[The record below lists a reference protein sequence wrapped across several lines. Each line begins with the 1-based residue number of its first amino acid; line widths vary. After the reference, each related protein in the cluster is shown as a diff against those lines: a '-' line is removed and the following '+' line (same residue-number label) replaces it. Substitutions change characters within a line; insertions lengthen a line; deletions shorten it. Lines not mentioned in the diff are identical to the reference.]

1 MHAGYPAHAVP
12 LFERDA
18 MLAKALYDIRKFK
31 QPLPEMRFAHSCPQR
46 GGFRT
51 HSFMASLGPL
61 LPMDGHRDLCSSKCA
76 FLTTTTT
83 TTTTSHNLSNASN
96 ETVVMEPRPEYVW
109 TAQIRSTPERDFFAQ
124 DLDFCFADPGVT
136 SPNYTYSVCLPR
148 EDCEELCAETEG
160 CAYVTMARAGFHC
173 FLHGGDCG
181 NFSCPVDYTLEYD
194 LLVKDPGL
202 VEAFDTRSFEGQWNC
217 SWEETIYPDAA
228 DGTNL
233 TNLTREACEAL
244 CTALD
249 CTEIHVAVH
258 PGNGS
263 LAFCHIGKDCV
274 GGQDRY
280 TMPIRACYTSKVP
293 MNVTECVVPEPE
305 DPDRDFYYFPFMAD
319 FDMYYYYDAEEMDE
333 GMHRKRRVQA
343 ADLRRLLANCTGVF
357 NLSNGASVNCS
368 NVTMGLLA
376 DTDTCVDV
384 SRIVMVDETEC
395 VETESCGDVNCTFMV
410 QHPVLYHSTVSRHP
424 SEPCYVEILDA
435 PDILHNHFLT
445 QVSDAEYLSS
455 DNVSRLVWIP
465 SVNGSCAGW
474 SLETNLARTSDML
487 ANCSDQPLAA
497 NLYLFEEDEAQHKR
511 FVCAYGVAEG
521 LCDDPVFT
529 ALCAFSCRPLE
540 VRTIE
545 EIEYAYQ
552 ELTWT
557 VGPQAYG
564 CAGDLD
570 AAAVLYGTEYHKVD
584 FTGLPTEYLNCTTV
598 HLRLSLN
605 STDEEPISACVSYPW
620 SPVLAALCPVTCRA
634 AMLDAAAF
642 PTKPPSDEDDPAG
655 ADDHAEW
662 D

>member
-1 MHAGYPAHAVP
+1 
-12 LFERDA
+12 
-18 MLAKALYDIRKFK
+18 
-31 QPLPEMRFAHSCPQR
+31 
-46 GGFRT
+46 
-51 HSFMASLGPL
+51 
-61 LPMDGHRDLCSSKCA
+61 
-76 FLTTTTT
+76 
-83 TTTTSHNLSNASN
+83 
-96 ETVVMEPRPEYVW
+96 
-109 TAQIRSTPERDFFAQ
+109 
-124 DLDFCFADPGVT
+124 
-136 SPNYTYSVCLPR
+136 
-148 EDCEELCAETEG
+148 
-160 CAYVTMARAGFHC
+160 
-173 FLHGGDCG
+173 
-181 NFSCPVDYTLEYD
+181 
-194 LLVKDPGL
+194 
-202 VEAFDTRSFEGQWNC
+202 
-217 SWEETIYPDAA
+217 
-228 DGTNL
+228 
-233 TNLTREACEAL
+233 
-244 CTALD
+244 
-249 CTEIHVAVH
+249 
-258 PGNGS
+258 
-263 LAFCHIGKDCV
+263 
-274 GGQDRY
+274 
-280 TMPIRACYTSKVP
+280 
-293 MNVTECVVPEPE
+293 
-305 DPDRDFYYFPFMAD
+305 
-319 FDMYYYYDAEEMDE
+319 
-333 GMHRKRRVQA
+333 
-343 ADLRRLLANCTGVF
+343 
-357 NLSNGASVNCS
+357 
-368 NVTMGLLA
+368 MGLLA

-570 AAAVLYGTEYHKVD
+570 AAAMLY
-584 FTGLPTEYLNCTTV
+584 
-598 HLRLSLN
+598 
-605 STDEEPISACVSYPW
+605 
-620 SPVLAALCPVTCRA
+620 
-634 AMLDAAAF
+634 AAAF

-662 D
+662 DEWWTRKLKATAPLATPRVDGTPPIYWHREFRDFHGQTLCPDETVPTVPNSFEIFRWEPELDETAALQYLCRDAPLCPVLTSCALEQGHFEDESARSRSGAPPGRFVGGLDEAARGAFIAGFLARALFSERRAEAYSHESAWHLGQEVMRTAPGAPRVRVMAIESYDGVYSLVTLVSAVAASGRVAEQEFGRPFPVPAGLQEWKTDVTRLELLTTSGAFAAPHSYAIVDFYAPTVRRLRLMMFDRGVDDLRGMR

>member
-1 MHAGYPAHAVP
+1 
-12 LFERDA
+12 
-18 MLAKALYDIRKFK
+18 
-31 QPLPEMRFAHSCPQR
+31 
-46 GGFRT
+46 
-51 HSFMASLGPL
+51 
-61 LPMDGHRDLCSSKCA
+61 
-76 FLTTTTT
+76 
-83 TTTTSHNLSNASN
+83 
-96 ETVVMEPRPEYVW
+96 
-109 TAQIRSTPERDFFAQ
+109 
-124 DLDFCFADPGVT
+124 
-136 SPNYTYSVCLPR
+136 
-148 EDCEELCAETEG
+148 
-160 CAYVTMARAGFHC
+160 
-173 FLHGGDCG
+173 
-181 NFSCPVDYTLEYD
+181 
-194 LLVKDPGL
+194 
-202 VEAFDTRSFEGQWNC
+202 
-217 SWEETIYPDAA
+217 
-228 DGTNL
+228 
-233 TNLTREACEAL
+233 
-244 CTALD
+244 
-249 CTEIHVAVH
+249 
-258 PGNGS
+258 
-263 LAFCHIGKDCV
+263 
-274 GGQDRY
+274 
-280 TMPIRACYTSKVP
+280 
-293 MNVTECVVPEPE
+293 
-305 DPDRDFYYFPFMAD
+305 
-319 FDMYYYYDAEEMDE
+319 
-333 GMHRKRRVQA
+333 
-343 ADLRRLLANCTGVF
+343 
-357 NLSNGASVNCS
+357 
-368 NVTMGLLA
+368 MGLLA

-445 QVSDAEYLSS
+445 QVSEAEYLSS

-570 AAAVLYGTEYHKVD
+570 AAAVLYGTDYHKLD
-584 FTGLPTEYLNCTTV
+584 FTGLPTKYLNCTTV

-634 AMLDAAAF
+634 AMLDAAVF
-642 PTKPPSDEDDPAG
+642 STKPPSDEDDPAG

-662 D
+662 DEWWTRKLKATAPLATPRVDGTPPIYWHREFRDFHGQTLCPDETVPTVPNSFEIFRWEPELDETAALQYLCRDAPLCPVLTSCSLEQGHFDDESHRSRSGAPPSRFVGGLDEAARGAFIAGFLARALFSERRAEAYSHESAWHLGQEVMRTAPGAPRVRVMAIESYDGVYSLVTLVSAVAASGRVAEQEFGRPFPVPAGLQEWKTDVTRLELLTTSGAFAAPHSYAIVDFYAPTVRRLRLIMFDRGVDDLRGTDVEDLGATITPRGQGWFRAEGLPMNYDYVGTEDVYECEMDNGGCDPHATCTEMLMA